1 MEVFTFIVL
10 IVLIT
15 QFFEYRKSMAKLNA
29 KVGEVN
35 DSQVQKELENV
46 KQRLIVLERIV
57 TDKNYDLNEEFG
69 KIRGE

>member
-29 KVGEVN
+29 KMSEVN
-35 DSQVQKELENV
+35 ESAVQKELDAV
-46 KQRLIVLERIV
+46 KQRLVVLERIV
-57 TDKNYDLNEEFG
+57 TDKGYELREELG
-69 KIRGE
+69 RIKGE